1 VEDPLR
7 QNLSD
12 PPQII
17 ETMGWRPGEG
27 LRWREDHLAR
37 MAGTAARLGYSFDRG
52 EALALLSGIKGEAP
66 LRCRLTL
73 DALGRFDLTAAPLA
87 PNPPRWRVVWAEARL
102 NPSDPWIAVKTTRRA
117 PYDTARA
124 ALKSGEDEALFLN
137 ARGEVAEGTITN
149 VFVEM
154 ADGRRLTPP
163 LSAGC
168 LPGILRGRL
177 LAEGWQ
183 EGRLAPADLA
193 TARKIWVGNALR
205 GLIEA
210 DLSPFA

>member
-1 VEDPLR
+1 MEDPLR

-37 MAGTAARLGYSFDRG
+37 MAVTAVRLGYPFDR
-52 EALALLSGIKGEAP
+52 EKALALLDGIGGKGP

-73 DALGRFDLTAAPLA
+73 DAKAQFALTTAPLA

-102 NPSDPWIAVKTTRRA
+102 DPSDPWIAVKTTRRA

-124 ALKSGEDEALFLN
+124 ALRAGEDEALFLN
-137 ARGEVAEGTITN
+137 TGGEVAEGTITN
-149 VFVEM
+149 VFMET
-154 ADGRRLTPP
+154 ANGRRLTPP

-183 EGRLAPADLA
+183 EGRLTPADLA
-193 TARKIWVGNALR
+193 SARKIWFGNALR

-210 DLSPFA
+210 DLAPFA

>member
-1 VEDPLR
+1 MEDPLR
-7 QNLSD
+7 QDLST

-37 MAGTAARLGYSFDRG
+37 MAGTAARLGYAFDRDK
-52 EALALLSGIKGEAP
+52 ALALLDRISGEGL

-73 DALGRFDLTAAPLA
+73 DAQGEFALTTAPLP
-87 PNPPRWRVVWAEARL
+87 PNPPRWRVVWAGARL
-102 NPSDPWIAVKTTRRA
+102 DPADPWIAVKTTRRA
-117 PYDTARA
+117 PYDAARA
-124 ALKSGEDEALFLN
+124 ALGPDEDEALLLN
-137 ARGEVAEGTITN
+137 TGGELAEGTITN
-149 VFVEM
+149 VFVET
-154 ADGRRLTPP
+154 AGGQRLTPP

-183 EGRLAPADLA
+183 EGRLTPADLA
-193 TARKIWVGNALR
+193 SARKIWVGNALR
-205 GLIEA
+205 GLIGAELA
-210 DLSPFA
+210 PFA

>member
-1 VEDPLR
+1 MEDPLR
-7 QNLSD
+7 QNLGD

-27 LRWREDHLAR
+27 LRWRDDHLAR
-37 MAGTAARLGYSFDRG
+37 MAGTAARLGYPFDG
-52 EALALLSGIKGEAP
+52 NQALALLGAINGEAP

-73 DALGRFDLTAAPLA
+73 DHEGRFGLTTGPLSH
-87 PNPPRWRVVWAEARL
+87 NPPRWRLVWAEARL
-102 NPSDPWIAVKTTRRA
+102 DPTDPWIAVKTTRRA
-117 PYDTARA
+117 TYEAARS
-124 ALKSGEDEALFLN
+124 ALGPGEDEALFLN
-137 ARGEVAEGTITN
+137 RRGEVAEGTITN
-149 VFVEM
+149 VFVET
-154 ADGRRLTPP
+154 ADDRRLTPP
-163 LSAGC
+163 LDAGC

-183 EGRLAPADLA
+183 EGRLTPADLA
-193 TARKIWVGNALR
+193 SARRIWVGNALR

>member
-1 VEDPLR
+1 MEDPLR

-37 MAGTAARLGYSFDRG
+37 MAVTAVRLGYPFDR
-52 EALALLSGIKGEAP
+52 EKALALLDGIGGKGP

-73 DALGRFDLTAAPLA
+73 DAKAQFALTTAPLA

-102 NPSDPWIAVKTTRRA
+102 DPSDPWIAVKTTRRA

-124 ALKSGEDEALFLN
+124 ALRAGEDEALFLN
-137 ARGEVAEGTITN
+137 TGGEVAEGTITN
-149 VFVEM
+149 VFIET
-154 ADGRRLTPP
+154 ANGRRLTPP

-183 EGRLAPADLA
+183 EGRLTPADLA
-193 TARKIWVGNALR
+193 SARKIWFGNALR

-210 DLSPFA
+210 DLAPFA

>member
-1 VEDPLR
+1 MEDPLR
-7 QNLSD
+7 QDLSN

-37 MAGTAARLGYSFDRG
+37 MAGTAARLGYAFDRAK
-52 EALALLSGIKGEAP
+52 ALALLESIGGDAP

-73 DALGRFDLTAAPLA
+73 DAKGQFDLTAAALA
-87 PNPPRWRVVWAEARL
+87 PNPPRWRVVWAEGRL
-102 NPSDPWIAVKTTRRA
+102 DPTDPWIAVKTTRRA
-117 PYDTARA
+117 SYDMARA
-124 ALKSGEDEALFLN
+124 ALGAGEDEALFLN
-137 ARGEVAEGTITN
+137 TGGQVAEGTITN

-183 EGRLAPADLA
+183 EGRLTPADLA
-193 TARKIWVGNALR
+193 SARKIWVGNALR

-210 DLSPFA
+210 DLAPFA

>member
-1 VEDPLR
+1 MEDPLR
-7 QNLSD
+7 QDLTD

-27 LRWREDHLAR
+27 LRWRDDHLAR
-37 MAGTAARLGYSFDRG
+37 MAGTAGRLGYAFDRG
-52 EALALLSGIKGEAP
+52 QALALLDRIGGDGP

-73 DALGRFDLTAAPLA
+73 DQQGRFDLTTAPLA

-102 NPSDPWIAVKTTRRA
+102 DPTDPWIAVKTTRRA
-117 PYDTARA
+117 PYEAARA
-124 ALKSGEDEALFLN
+124 ALGPGEDEALFLN
-137 ARGEVAEGTITN
+137 TGGELAEGAITN
-149 VFVEM
+149 VFVETV
-154 ADGRRLTPP
+154 DGRRLTPP

-183 EGRLAPADLA
+183 EGRLTPSDLA
-193 TARKIWVGNALR
+193 SARKIWVGNALR

>member
-1 VEDPLR
+1 MEDPLR
-7 QNLSD
+7 QDLSA

-17 ETMGWRPGEG
+17 ETMGWRPDEG
-27 LRWREDHLAR
+27 LRWRDDHLAR
-37 MAGTAARLGYSFDRG
+37 MAGTAARLGYAFDRRQALTILGGIEG
-52 EALALLSGIKGEAP
+52 EGP
-66 LRCRLTL
+66 LRCRLML
-73 DALGRFDLTAAPLA
+73 DAEGRFDLTPVPLA
-87 PNPPRWRVVWAEARL
+87 PNPPHWRVVWAEARL
-102 NPSDPWIAVKTTRRA
+102 NPADPWITVKTTRRT

-124 ALKSGEDEALFLN
+124 ALRPGEDEALFLN
-137 ARGEVAEGTITN
+137 TRREVAEGTITN
-149 VFVEM
+149 VFVEA

-183 EGRLAPADLA
+183 EGRLTPADLA
-193 TARKIWVGNALR
+193 SARKIWVGNALR

-210 DLSPFA
+210 DLAPFA